1 MIIVMEQRVGAV
13 ELRLKE
19 FEYEFKAINK
29 TLAEISSTLTE
40 IKVLNSNVVEVRNEV
55 MLSRRNYEL
64 LDGQVKKLFEY
75 YDALRTD
82 VGKLYITQ
90 SNDTARNNVK
100 IGYAERIIWGVMAAA
115 LASWG
120 VLSGK

>member
-1 MIIVMEQRVGAV
+1 VMEQRVGAV

-55 MLSRRNYEL
+55 ILSRRNYEL

-75 YDALRTD
+75 YDALRMD
-82 VGKLYITQ
+82 VSKLYITQ
-90 SNDTARNNVK
+90 SNDTTRNNVK
-100 IGYAERIIWGVMAAA
+100 IGYAERIIWGAVAAA
-115 LASWG
+115 LAGWG